1 MLLVVDIGNTDIVF
15 GFYDQGTWKEI
26 LRSSTHQPWT
36 AMRMENWI
44 RQEWVEKKIGSIKP
58 QSLTISCVVPGI
70 LSQIQRGLESWSG
83 LKALVV
89 ASPLYRLP
97 NFPIQ
102 VISPDEIGSD
112 LVANSVYAFE
122 NYQTDVLIV
131 DFGTALTFT
140 LVNSA
145 GKMEGVSIA
154 PGLKTAVKSLFSQ
167 TAQLP
172 EVPLEVPESALG
184 FDTVSAI
191 QAGILWGYVGMV
203 KEMISRVKEEKGEH
217 IKVLATGGLSSIL
230 TPLQSYFD
238 EVNKLITLEG
248 LRIISQKQ
256 L

>member
-1 MLLVVDIGNTDIVF
+1 M
-15 GFYDQGTWKEI
+15 
-26 LRSSTHQPWT
+26 
-36 AMRMENWI
+36 
-44 RQEWVEKKIGSIKP
+44 
-58 QSLTISCVVPGI
+58 
-70 LSQIQRGLESWSG
+70 
-83 LKALVV
+83 
-89 ASPLYRLP
+89 
-97 NFPIQ
+97 
-102 VISPDEIGSD
+102 
-112 LVANSVYAFE
+112 
-122 NYQTDVLIV
+122 IV
-131 DFGTALTFT
+131 DFVTALTFT